1 MTALDLRSLTL
12 MAFMTSMVMGFVI
25 LMLRRHYPQSIRGM
39 GLWGLAPLVGGSS
52 TVLYGL
58 DSLLPQ
64 WLVVVFG
71 NGLLMAGCALFYFG
85 SRRFLGLPT
94 GWRPWAVVGLL
105 AVLCHAFFLQVHP
118 DYRLRVAVFTLT
130 LALLLSIHVGLLLRR
145 SSGFAPRFTAGVL
158 ALQVLVLLFR
168 GVSTFWLDSA
178 DTHRF
183 APSTAQ
189 SVYLAAYSLSVL
201 FVSVGVLLMAS
212 ERLRAELEHL
222 ANHDG
227 LTGALTRRALLD
239 ACTHEFGRWQ
249 RYGHGFALLMLD
261 VDHFKQINDQHGHAA
276 GDRVLV
282 QVVASLGHALRTVDR
297 LGRYGGEEF
306 LVLLPETSVEGARL
320 AAERMRLAV
329 AGRAA
334 AHGLPACTISAGVAS
349 VQPGDTALD
358 AVLARADAALYRAKR
373 QGRNR
378 VAVDGDRSPGPGEAS
393 ALPVHMPSA
402 IAAAQ

>member
-39 GLWGLAPLVGGSS
+39 GLWGLAPLVAGSS

-64 WLVVVFG
+64 WLVVIFG

-94 GWRPWAVVGLL
+94 GWRPWTVVGLL
-105 AVLCHAFFLQVHP
+105 AVLWHAFFLQVHP
-118 DYRLRVAVFTLT
+118 DYRLRLAVFTLT

-145 SSGFAPRFTAGVL
+145 GCGFAARFTAGVL
-158 ALQVLVLLFR
+158 ALQVLVLVFR

-183 APSTAQ
+183 APSTVQ
-189 SVYLAAYSLSVL
+189 SIYLAAYSLSVL
-201 FVSVGVLLMAS
+201 FVSVGVLLMGS
-212 ERLRAELEHL
+212 ERLRVELEHL

-261 VDHFKQINDQHGHAA
+261 VDHFKQINDRQGHEG
-276 GDRVLV
+276 GDKALQLFAQTLGETRRTGDLV
-282 QVVASLGHALRTVDR
+282 GR
-297 LGRYGGEEF
+297 LGGEEF
-306 LVLLPETSVEGARL
+306 CVLLPQGPDGTASGFDQRL
-320 AAERMRLAV
+320 RKRLEQVTHAQLGF
-329 AGRAA
+329 A
-334 AHGLPACTISAGVAS
+334 LDYSAGAAS
-349 VQPGDTALD
+349 MTHSD
-358 AVLARADAALYRAKR
+358 ATLAGLMARADVALYRAKHD
-373 QGRNR
+373 GRAR
-378 VAVDGDRSPGPGEAS
+378 LLTGASLAGDT
-393 ALPVHMPSA
+393 VV
-402 IAAAQ
+402 

>member
-39 GLWGLAPLVGGSS
+39 GLWGLAPLVAGSS

-64 WLVVVFG
+64 WLVVIFG

-94 GWRPWAVVGLL
+94 GWRPWTVVGLL
-105 AVLCHAFFLQVHP
+105 AVLWHAFFLQVHP
-118 DYRLRVAVFTLT
+118 DYRLRLAVFTLT

-145 SSGFAPRFTAGVL
+145 GCGFAARFTAGVL
-158 ALQVLVLLFR
+158 ALQVLVLVFR

-183 APSTAQ
+183 APSTVQ
-189 SVYLAAYSLSVL
+189 SIYLAAYSLSVL

-212 ERLRAELEHL
+212 ERLRVELEHL

-261 VDHFKQINDQHGHAA
+261 VDHFKQINDRHGHAG
-276 GDRVLV
+276 GDQVLRALVLSLARVLR
-282 QVVASLGHALRTVDR
+282 AVDR

-306 LVLLPETSVEGARL
+306 LVLMPQTSMAEACQ

-329 AGRAA
+329 AQRVTAPE
-334 AHGLPACTISAGVAS
+334 LPACTVSIGVAE
-349 VQPGDTALD
+349 VRAGDTSLD
-358 AVLARADAALYRAKR
+358 AVLARADAALYQAKR
-373 QGRNR
+373 LGRNR
-378 VAVDGDRSPGPGEAS
+378 VEADAGSVAVHQP
-393 ALPVHMPSA
+393 
-402 IAAAQ
+402 